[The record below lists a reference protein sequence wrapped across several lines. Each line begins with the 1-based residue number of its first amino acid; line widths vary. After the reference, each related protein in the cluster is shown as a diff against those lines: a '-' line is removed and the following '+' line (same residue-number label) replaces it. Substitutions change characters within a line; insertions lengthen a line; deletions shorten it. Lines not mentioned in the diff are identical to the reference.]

1 MSGLTT
7 ALAITTRDLRR
18 VRRQPS
24 RLLGGIAR
32 PFVWLLLVATG
43 YNSIAQL
50 PSGMPYREFVYPGV
64 LVMACLFGGALTAVS
79 TVYDRE
85 FGMLRLMLASP
96 AGPGAVLLGRTAS
109 ATVMGTVQALVVLA
123 AAPFILDVSLVRLP
137 LVLGAIVVA
146 SAVSAVLGLMLASR
160 LRSVENFAGVINVL
174 LFPLLFLSGALY
186 PAARLPRPLAL
197 FASVNPVTHMVEL
210 VRRAVGQATEFSLAM
225 NVGVLAGTTALAF
238 ALATLLFDPEAR
250 FVGRPKPAKGG
261 AAT

>member
-1 MSGLTT
+1 VS
-7 ALAITTRDLRR
+7 ALGAIVGIAQRDLRR

-43 YNSIAQL
+43 YNAIAQL
-50 PSGMPYREFVYPGV
+50 PSGVPYREFVYPGV

-96 AGPGAVLLGRTAS
+96 MGAGTVLVGRTVS
-109 ATVMGTVQALVVLA
+109 ATAMGVTQALVVLA
-123 AAPFILDVSLVRLP
+123 AAPFILPVTPRSLL
-137 LVLGAIVVA
+137 LALGGLVVA
-146 SAVSAVLGLMLASR
+146 SAVSAVLGLLVASR

-186 PAARLPRPLAL
+186 PVQHLPAPLRA
-197 FASVNPVTHMVEL
+197 FGSVNPVTHMVEL
-210 VRRAVGQATEFSLAM
+210 LRRAFGQPTEFTLAA
-225 NVGVLAGTTALAF
+225 NATALGVTAVAAF
-238 ALATLLFDPEAR
+238 ALAALLFDPEAR
-250 FVGRPKPAKGG
+250 LVGRPAR
-261 AAT
+261 AAGR

>member
-1 MSGLTT
+1 
-7 ALAITTRDLRR
+7 
-18 VRRQPS
+18 
-24 RLLGGIAR
+24 
-32 PFVWLLLVATG
+32 
-43 YNSIAQL
+43 
-50 PSGMPYREFVYPGV
+50 
-64 LVMACLFGGALTAVS
+64 
-79 TVYDRE
+79 
-85 FGMLRLMLASP
+85 
-96 AGPGAVLLGRTAS
+96 
-109 ATVMGTVQALVVLA
+109 
-123 AAPFILDVSLVRLP
+123 VRLP

-225 NVGVLAGTTALAF
+225 NVGVLAGTTALTF

-250 FVGRPKPAKGG
+250 FVGRSTPAKGG
-261 AAT
+261 ATA

>member
-1 MSGLTT
+1 MATT

-24 RLLGGIAR
+24 RLLGGVAR

-50 PSGMPYREFVYPGV
+50 PSGIPYREFVYPGV

-96 AGPGAVLLGRTAS
+96 AGSGAVLLGRTLS
-109 ATVMGTVQALVVLA
+109 ATVMGVTQALVVLA
-123 AAPFILDVSLVRLP
+123 AAPFIVDVSPSRLLLVFGA
-137 LVLGAIVVA
+137 LVLA
-146 SAVSAVLGLMLASR
+146 SAVSAVLGLMVASR
-160 LRSVENFAGVINVL
+160 LRSVENFAGIINVL

-210 VRRAVGQATEFSLAM
+210 VRRALGQSTEFPLAM
-225 NVGVLAGTTALAF
+225 NVAVLVGSAVAAF
-238 ALATLLFDPEAR
+238 ALAAVFFDPEAR
-250 FVGRPKPAKGG
+250 LIGRPRPAR
-261 AAT
+261 AAGTS